1 MDKKEFTSTN
11 ETSDKKENVSVDDA
25 TNVAEEQTNVTDENV
40 ESDNVSEEA
49 NEENELDALQ
59 KKYNELNDSHLRL
72 MAEFDNYRKRTLR
85 EKAEL
90 IKNGGESA
98 LTNLLPV
105 VDDFERALQ
114 NLRTAE
120 DMKAVEEGIEL
131 IYTKFMSYLSQ
142 QNVKPIE
149 TVGKAFDEETSEA
162 VALIPAPDPEMKGKV
177 LDCIQTGY
185 TLNEK
190 VIRHAKVVVGE

>member
-1 MDKKEFTSTN
+1 MSKMNFNGKNDMTDNQDGRDMGE
-11 ETSDKKENVSVDDA
+11 A
-25 TNVAEEQTNVTDENV
+25 TNLQEEQVNAAEEAAVT
-40 ESDNVSEEA
+40 DNVSAETDEL
-49 NEENELDALQ
+49 NELK

-72 MAEFDNYRKRTLR
+72 MAEYDNYRKRTLR

-105 VDDFERALQ
+105 IDDFERALQ
-114 NLRTAE
+114 NIRSAE
-120 DMKAVEEGIEL
+120 DIKAVEEGVEL
-131 IYTKFMSYLSQ
+131 IYSKFMSYLSQ
-142 QNVKPIE
+142 QGVKPMEAI
-149 TVGKAFDEETSEA
+149 GKAFDTENYEA
-162 VALIPAPDPEMKGKV
+162 VAIIPAPDADLKGKV
-177 LDCIQTGY
+177 LDCVQTGY